1 MTEKLNQIELKK
13 ILENITKISLYP
25 KKVQIIAVTKTLNY
39 SAIKAANKNNIFNVG
54 ESKIQEIEKKFH
66 KKQKL
71 KNLKIHLI
79 GHLQRNKAKKAVLL
93 CDYIQ
98 SVDSMKI
105 AEKINKEASLINKIQ
120 KIYLQIN
127 IGEDDK
133 KYGFSANQIFSKCE
147 KITKMSNLQVV
158 GIMTILPQA
167 ISEKKIQ
174 ALFFKTKQIKE
185 EIQKTICKTCK
196 ELSMGMS
203 GDYKAALKMG
213 ATNIRIGTLLYG
225 QRK

>member
-1 MTEKLNQIELKK
+1 LTEQLNQIELKK
-13 ILENITKISLYP
+13 ILENIKKNSLYP
-25 KKVQIIAVTKTLNY
+25 QKVQIIAVTKTLSY
-39 SAIKAANKNNIFNVG
+39 EAIKAAYKNNILNVG
-54 ESKIQEIEKKFH
+54 ESKIQEIEKKTQ
-66 KKQKL
+66 KKEKL

-98 SVDSMKI
+98 SVDSIKI

-127 IGEDDK
+127 IGEDDQK
-133 KYGFSANQIFSKCE
+133 HGFSVSQIFSKCDQ
-147 KITKMSNLQVV
+147 ITQMSNLQVV

-167 ISEKKIQ
+167 ISEQKIKK
-174 ALFFKTKQIKE
+174 LFLKTKQIKDKIE
-185 EIQKTICKTCK
+185 KTVCTTCT

-203 GDYKAALKMG
+203 GDYKIALKMG
-213 ATNIRIGTLLYG
+213 ATNIRIGTRLYG
-225 QRK
+225 KR

>member
-1 MTEKLNQIELKK
+1 MTEQLNQIELKK
-13 ILENITKISLYP
+13 ILENIKKNSLYP
-25 KKVQIIAVTKTLNY
+25 QKVQIIAVTKTLSY
-39 SAIKAANKNNIFNVG
+39 EAIKAAYKNNILNVG
-54 ESKIQEIEKKFH
+54 ESKIQEIEKKTQ
-66 KKQKL
+66 KKEKL

-98 SVDSMKI
+98 SVDSIKI

-127 IGEDDK
+127 IGEDDQK
-133 KYGFSANQIFSKCE
+133 HGFGVSQIFSKCDQ
-147 KITKMSNLQVV
+147 ITQMSNLQVV

-167 ISEKKIQ
+167 ISEQKIKK
-174 ALFFKTKQIKE
+174 LFLKTKQIKDKIE
-185 EIQKTICKTCK
+185 KTVCTTCT

-203 GDYKAALKMG
+203 GDYKIALKMG

-225 QRK
+225 KR

>member
-1 MTEKLNQIELKK
+1 MTEQLNQIELKK
-13 ILENITKISLYP
+13 ILENIKKNSLYP
-25 KKVQIIAVTKTLNY
+25 QKVQIIAVTKTLSY
-39 SAIKAANKNNIFNVG
+39 EAIKAAYKNNILNVG
-54 ESKIQEIEKKFH
+54 ESKIQEIEKKTQ
-66 KKQKL
+66 KKEKL

-98 SVDSMKI
+98 SVDSIKI

-127 IGEDDK
+127 IGEDDQK
-133 KYGFSANQIFSKCE
+133 HGFSVSQIFSKCDQ
-147 KITKMSNLQVV
+147 ITQMSNLQVV

-167 ISEKKIQ
+167 ISEQKIKK
-174 ALFFKTKQIKE
+174 LFLKTKQIKDKIE
-185 EIQKTICKTCK
+185 KTVCTTCT

-203 GDYKAALKMG
+203 GDYKIALKMG
-213 ATNIRIGTLLYG
+213 ATNIRIGTRLYG
-225 QRK
+225 KR

>member
-1 MTEKLNQIELKK
+1 MTEELNQIELKK
-13 ILENITKISLYP
+13 ILENIKKTSIYP

-39 SAIKAANKNNIFNVG
+39 SAIKAAHKNNIFNIG
-54 ESKIQEIEKKFH
+54 ESKIQEIEKKIQ

-98 SVDSMKI
+98 SVDSIKI
-105 AEKINKEASLINKIQ
+105 AEKINKEALLINKIQ

-133 KYGFSANQIFSKCE
+133 KHGFSANQIFSKCDQ
-147 KITKMSNLQVV
+147 ITKMSNLQVV
-158 GIMTILPQA
+158 GIMTILPYA
-167 ISEKKIQ
+167 ISEQKIKK
-174 ALFFKTKQIKE
+174 LFLKTRQIKE
-185 EIQKTICKTCK
+185 KIQKTICTTCK

-203 GDYKAALKMG
+203 GDYKTALKMG

-225 QRK
+225 KRK